1 VAISISYDY
10 LSDFDDGST
19 DEINNVLAR
28 YLGILISQ
36 LNQIKTRI
44 LVKLSFET
52 YISQE
57 QYDRK
62 LILLSKHVKKL

>member
-1 VAISISYDY
+1 MAISISYDY

>member
-1 VAISISYDY
+1 MAISISYDY

-36 LNQIKTRI
+36 LNQIKARI